1 MDTVL
6 VEEVVNTVGLVLEA
20 VIPVDFRVG
29 VTVADGLVN
38 AAGLLILSTRGLM
51 GTVMGVAEVPALL
64 GRGRGR
70 EESSFEVLV
79 TEAEAG
85 GNWNCRPEAMGDSPG
100 FCLLDGGRG
109 GVILL
114 PLGLIG
120 DKSLMGDM
128 ADMSLGM
135 VAWKQA
141 GSDKGVTGVSDED
154 NIGTSVLG
162 KLETVTGVVG
172 VELELMLETDDNDD
186 TLVGA
191 GEGLAEESE
200 SEGSEVFSSLLESSS
215 NTDFLDKS
223 C

>member
-1 MDTVL
+1 
-6 VEEVVNTVGLVLEA
+6 
-20 VIPVDFRVG
+20 
-29 VTVADGLVN
+29 
-38 AAGLLILSTRGLM
+38 
-51 GTVMGVAEVPALL
+51 
-64 GRGRGR
+64 
-70 EESSFEVLV
+70 
-79 TEAEAG
+79 
-85 GNWNCRPEAMGDSPG
+85 
-100 FCLLDGGRG
+100 
-109 GVILL
+109 
-114 PLGLIG
+114 
-120 DKSLMGDM
+120 
-128 ADMSLGM
+128 M

-154 NIGTSVLG
+154 NSGTSVLG